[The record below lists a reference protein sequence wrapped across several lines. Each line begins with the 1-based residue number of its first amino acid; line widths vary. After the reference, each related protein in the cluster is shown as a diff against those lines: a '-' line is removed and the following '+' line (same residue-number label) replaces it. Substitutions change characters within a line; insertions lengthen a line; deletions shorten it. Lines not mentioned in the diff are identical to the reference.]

1 MLSGILALLKY
12 SVLYMNVKQ
21 GSSPDRGQSP
31 VEWGEIHL
39 SVHPFVRLSIHPP
52 RGLSQAQ
59 ESPI

>member
-21 GSSPDRGQSP
+21 GSSPDSGQSP

-39 SVHPFVRLSIHPP
+39 SVHPFVHLSIHPP
-52 RGLSQAQ
+52 EA
-59 ESPI
+59 